1 MLPIIFLSIDLFG
14 VDRCITAL
22 RCWKDL
28 GMSCCVR
35 CCKHSGHAADQC
47 GSEIASSSFMC
58 HCLTSWGIWD
68 IRVVVFHTH
77 PNLRATGKQ
86 KANSEPQISSS
97 CPRWENKRL
106 FSGATPPHLFSS
118 LSLLHLCIPESCG
131 FFITGLLSSRAC
143 SPLLARTLISL
154 SGLLLPSSVYCLYF
168 DSYLS
173 QPRELLDPLDPS
185 LSLSWGRPSADWRH
199 LSACNEGLRL
209 WSEVSPPHG
218 PAERGCHDRCLKTP
232 ECVCVCVRTGT
243 ALSHCVR
250 TGLTL

>member
-14 VDRCITAL
+14 VDGCATAL
-22 RCWKDL
+22 GCWKDL

-68 IRVVVFHTH
+68 IRVVVFSHSPKPASDGGSRKLTVSH
-77 PNLRATGKQ
+77 KSRAPAPGEKTSGCFQ
-86 KANSEPQISSS
+86 EQHRLTSS
-97 CPRWENKRL
+97 P
-106 FSGATPPHLFSS
+106 

-185 LSLSWGRPSADWRH
+185 LSLSWGRPSADWHH

-232 ECVCVCVRTGT
+232 ECVVCV
-243 ALSHCVR
+243 LSHTVL
-250 TGLTL
+250 GLD